1 MRTIHGGHLRTVR
14 GTDYGPEH
22 RGPIYLPT
30 YLYTALTR
38 ETAHKLKSVVCRQWQ
53 WQWPM
58 PVATVMPILLASEVK
73 RGHVFLSGSG
83 SVSGV
88 DLVRLFS
95 YPCPS
100 VEGHSGVRIRIR
112 SRTKA
117 NEPERTRTNQGLA
130 TDHGHGHQHV
140 QQLIKAKYIG
150 ICPRNYSPPPP
161 HGTAGQE
168 QAHRWMDMGFA
179 DAISLGSW
187 PWSGLGLVWSIWHDS
202 DPDCHEL
209 GYRQELSTSEVPFSA
224 RFGR

>member
-1 MRTIHGGHLRTVR
+1 MRTIHGVSTSSVSLPRVPQGHLRTVR

-58 PVATVMPILLASEVK
+58 PVATVMPMLLASEVK

-95 YPCPS
+95 CPW
-100 VEGHSGVRIRIR
+100 
-112 SRTKA
+112 
-117 NEPERTRTNQGLA
+117 
-130 TDHGHGHQHV
+130 
-140 QQLIKAKYIG
+140 Y
-150 ICPRNYSPPPP
+150 
-161 HGTAGQE
+161 
-168 QAHRWMDMGFA
+168 
-179 DAISLGSW
+179 
-187 PWSGLGLVWSIWHDS
+187 VWSSW
-202 DPDCHEL
+202 
-209 GYRQELSTSEVPFSA
+209 YVSTYDGVVRP
-224 RFGR
+224 